1 MRNLR
6 DYLSDVNI
14 KVDLATKVSKLIQTF
29 LIMRITY
36 CRYSN
41 TNIFVILNEIGK
53 LPSMSGRA

>member
-36 CRYSN
+36 CTVIPTYS
-41 TNIFVILNEIGK
+41 
-53 LPSMSGRA
+53 SY